1 MDFKSL
7 VLAFVF
13 NLLTIGIP
21 IGIAIYLALS
31 YNIAKHGNQIY
42 TLEDIIKILQNKN
55 TQSTTVSKV
64 YDENI

>member
-21 IGIAIYLALS
+21 IGLAIYLALKLS
-31 YNIAKHGNQIY
+31 ANNIAK
-42 TLEDIIKILQNKN
+42 TTKPLSVAEDLIKRVEALQNKN
-55 TQSTTVSKV
+55 
-64 YDENI
+64 